1 MPKRPKEAAPHTW
14 EFPATFDGE
23 LGWQPRTAV
32 TAVKAAVSEIKK
44 VARKTP
50 AVGAEG
56 ATMLIERLSPA
67 LASVDSSSGAIGSA
81 VDGAIEQLASII
93 AAAPADDATRTGWL
107 DRLAAARAADRVP
120 YLEALGK
127 HWGELCVSPEIASA
141 WVDRLL
147 APTRDA
153 LRIDGYFHGITM
165 CLSALYRAG
174 RFDELHALVD
184 GPKLWDYKRWAVRA
198 LVAAGRIDDA
208 VAYAESC
215 RSPHGP
221 DPRVDALCEEI
232 LLDAGRAEDAYR
244 YAPRAS
250 HAGTYLATFRNVARK
265 YPHKEPRTILAD
277 LVATTPGDEG
287 KWFAAAK
294 DAELYDEAIALAGR
308 SAVDTKTLIRAARD
322 HATTHPA
329 FAVEAALSAVHWIA
343 ADKVYEPTA
352 DDVTE
357 AGQAA
362 LAAAE
367 HAGSVASTRDRL
379 RALSAGSSLR
389 FVRDALGAIVG

>member
-23 LGWQPRTAV
+23 LGWQPKPAV
-32 TAVKAAVSEIKK
+32 AAVKAAVSEIKK
-44 VARKTP
+44 VARKNP
-50 AVGAEG
+50 VLGAEG

-81 VDGAIEQLASII
+81 VDGAIEQLAALIG
-93 AAAPADDATRTGWL
+93 ATPADEPARAGWL

-120 YLEALGK
+120 YLEALGG
-127 HWGELCVSPEIASA
+127 HWGDLCGSTELASTWA
-141 WVDRLL
+141 DRLL

-153 LRIDGYFHGITM
+153 LRIDGHFHGITM
-165 CLSALYRAG
+165 CLSALFRAG
-174 RFDELHALVD
+174 RFDELQALVE
-184 GPKLWDYKRWAVRA
+184 GPKLWDHKRWAVRA

-232 LLDAGRAEDAYR
+232 LLGAGRSEAAYR
-244 YAPRAS
+244 YAPRAN
-250 HAGTYLATFRNVARK
+250 HAGTYLGTFRNVTRK
-265 YPHKEPRTILAD
+265 YPDRAPHAILAD

-308 SAVDTKTLIRAARD
+308 SAVDTKTLVRAARD
-322 HATTHPA
+322 HATTHPT

-343 ADKVYEPTA
+343 AGKIYEPTA
-352 DDVTE
+352 EDVTE
-357 AGQAA
+357 ASQAA
-362 LAAAE
+362 LAAAA
-367 HAGSVASTRDRL
+367 HAGSVANTTERL
-379 RALSAGSSLR
+379 RALSAGSALR
-389 FVRDALGAIVG
+389 FVRDALDALTG